1 MKTLGEVRPNGTE
14 RLSSN
19 LYELLTKES
28 EFSDIDLVRNL
39 ELLPYQIQ
47 LLNKTTLKDLR
58 FVSSKQVSTAN
69 TTTLASISDDLV
81 KQVKRLYVYYKSK
94 EVINEFNIT
103 FEEIYKSANLTKD
116 EFLNSKFSVIEDI
129 RKRMY
134 IKIHVNDIRMYRD
147 TLLTYK
153 PGLNVMFNISQ
164 IESDLDKNADDLKQL
179 DKKALKQILVK
190 HNQELFTKML
200 SIRNISSFFEI
211 SLERLKNMTIGNVL
225 NEYLNIKLTTFA
237 SLHNLTSREVD
248 IVKMKK
254 ISTVPFPDDQS
265 LYGLVMKMLDAQGE
279 SQLLKSL
286 YYGLIIE
293 IYHIAPLP
301 PPPQ

>member
-134 IKIHVNDIRMYRD
+134 IKIHVNDIQMYRD

-179 DKKALKQILVK
+179 DKKSLKQILVK

-211 SLERLKNMTIGNVL
+211 SLERLKSMTIGNVL
-225 NEYLNIKLTTFA
+225 NEYLNINLTTFA
-237 SLHNLTSREVD
+237 SLHNFTSKEVD

-265 LYGLVMKMLDAQGE
+265 LYGLVVKMLEGRG
-279 SQLLKSL
+279 K
-286 YYGLIIE
+286 
-293 IYHIAPLP
+293 YH
-301 PPPQ
+301 